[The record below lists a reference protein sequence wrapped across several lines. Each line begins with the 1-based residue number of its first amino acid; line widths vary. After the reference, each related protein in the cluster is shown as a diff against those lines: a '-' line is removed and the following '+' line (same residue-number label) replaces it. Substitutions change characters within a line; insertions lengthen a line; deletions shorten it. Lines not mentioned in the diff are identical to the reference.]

1 MIPFSLCALDNDNL
15 TDFFQSLWPKRR
27 RRNELKTNGHSLP
40 SELAVHSPI
49 LAWRGRDRRGTL
61 WMRVREL
68 WLVPVCT
75 ADRIMP
81 SENAKRILTVAT
93 LSSQTKARACEGSLV
108 GMSQSTPNPRF
119 PIENRERG

>member
-1 MIPFSLCALDNDNL
+1 
-15 TDFFQSLWPKRR
+15 
-27 RRNELKTNGHSLP
+27 
-40 SELAVHSPI
+40 
-49 LAWRGRDRRGTL
+49 
-61 WMRVREL
+61 MRVREL